1 MDTLSTIFF
10 IVSGILSILA
20 IVFASFAIVSNF
32 KKGKSVKVS
41 SQNDFLSKNVEV
53 SYGKSIDR
61 DFYIEFDLWA
71 LVSKSLQGNLKY
83 IIILLGTLLFSF
95 SFITI
100 WIIIGIILWKENI
113 LLSFVMFGAAI
124 YSFFFITNQFRISRK
139 RYNNNHK

>member
-95 SFITI
+95 SFITEREYFTKLCYV
-100 WIIIGIILWKENI
+100 WSSNL
-113 LLSFVMFGAAI
+113 
-124 YSFFFITNQFRISRK
+124 
-139 RYNNNHK
+139 